1 MFCVANFIYNEFS
14 LNREKKGAAAPVD
27 LISQLCDSPF
37 VYIRGFN
44 LSEGQAEQMKSAG
57 NENRVIRDFY
67 KLLLQNNDKIG

>member
-1 MFCVANFIYNEFS
+1 MMTDTGTASAWE
-14 LNREKKGAAAPVD
+14 PVGTD
-27 LISQLCDSPF
+27 CRTDTMKNSRKAIFF

-67 KLLLQNNDKIG
+67 KLLLKNNDKIG

>member
-1 MFCVANFIYNEFS
+1 MKNSRKTIF
-14 LNREKKGAAAPVD
+14 
-27 LISQLCDSPF
+27 F